1 MFLFYT
7 FCLMSNGDE
16 ETAPGV
22 VITPFW
28 PVNYYRKQSF
38 FLQILVIYFK
48 SANIGMINCLNQDYK
63 DSFV

>member
-1 MFLFYT
+1 
-7 FCLMSNGDE
+7 MSNGDE

-28 PVNYYRKQSF
+28 PANYYRKQSF

-48 SANIGMINCLNQDYK
+48 SANIGMINCVNRNDAMMLQDYK